1 MNITNIVQ
9 GSVTTHVEGYEDAR
23 KAEDRTVLVIPANEM
38 PAFRE
43 AIRRAMNTWQ
53 EPPQC
58 IRDLDDI
65 FEFGAPVD
73 NSRSET

>member
-1 MNITNIVQ
+1 MSDCTVRDFAGDLVVGADAKRILTIHITDD
-9 GSVTTHVEGYEDAR
+9 GYE
-23 KAEDRTVLVIPANEM
+23 
-38 PAFRE
+38 AFRE

-65 FEFGAPVD
+65 FEFGHTMD
-73 NSRSET
+73 NLRSGG